1 MPPRAAVYEVVYR
14 LFDYPGGGADRD
26 PLAGWKSRIDHFPAS
41 GSMTFQVDLRGGG
54 TITAFVRVQDA
65 QGRTD
70 TAEQDVELE
79 PCITI
84 GILPPIRVYPLQVDL
99 TVLARRPISVTPGY
113 EELEIPVWLSDEEE
127 ERYTPFTVK
136 RDSGTQI
143 TIRIPARSNVAGP
156 YGVGF
161 RVFRVWI
168 GDAERPVEYPGTF
181 DRRTNTYTL
190 TLTLTANTRVIAVY
204 QDIVG

>member
-1 MPPRAAVYEVVYR
+1 
-14 LFDYPGGGADRD
+14 
-26 PLAGWKSRIDHFPAS
+26 
-41 GSMTFQVDLRGGG
+41 MTFQVDLRGGG